1 MYLWRIKP
9 KDKVNSISLHEL
21 ELEGVILFPRDEEYN
36 SRERRNEGESVFG
49 EGSYEVEEER
59 NEKKAFKKSFRL
71 FSRDMQERQKNNT
84 IKCHL

>member
-1 MYLWRIKP
+1 MFLWRIKP

-49 EGSYEVEEER
+49 EGSYRVIFLTGPPLNLLSVGR
-59 NEKKAFKKSFRL
+59 
-71 FSRDMQERQKNNT
+71 
-84 IKCHL
+84 